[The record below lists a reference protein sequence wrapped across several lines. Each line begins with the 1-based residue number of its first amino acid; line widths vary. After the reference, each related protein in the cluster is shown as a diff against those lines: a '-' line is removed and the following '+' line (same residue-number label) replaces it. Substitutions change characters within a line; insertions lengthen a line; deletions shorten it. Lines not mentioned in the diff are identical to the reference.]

1 MTTMNRFATDV
12 KLIRKSRKEKK
23 MNVLEIK
30 GNVNTALCYAK
41 VVEDEAI
48 EQIKRMCD
56 YAMSEGSKIRIMPD
70 VHAGK
75 GCTIGTT
82 MTIIDKAVPNVVGV
96 DIGCGMYTVNL
107 GKDEIDFEKV
117 DEAAHFIP
125 SGHEVWE
132 GRQEKFDLTDLR
144 CYRELRDTKRLVRS
158 LGINLEVEII
168 LLKLTK
174 LQMERNISSFILG
187 AEILEN
193 RWQIY
198 IRGLQLI

>member
-82 MTIIDKAVPNVVGV
+82 MAIIDKAVPNVVGV

-125 SGHEVWE
+125 SGHEVW
-132 GRQEKFDLTDLR
+132 
-144 CYRELRDTKRLVRS
+144 
-158 LGINLEVEII
+158 
-168 LLKLTK
+168 
-174 LQMERNISSFILG
+174 
-187 AEILEN
+187 
-193 RWQIY
+193 
-198 IRGLQLI
+198 